1 VDARAAFSTAIMPA
15 PNMHAE
21 AMHELDMHEL
31 DMHESDMQA
40 FPASRCERSVA
51 ARCAAIFYHAR

>member
-1 VDARAAFSTAIMPA
+1 MHPPI
-15 PNMHAE
+15 MHAE
-21 AMHELDMHEL
+21 VMHEL

-40 FPASRCERSVA
+40 FPDCRCERSIA